1 MLGAD
6 YIRVLYVDLTKE
18 KVSVEERKD
27 LFHLLGG
34 TGVAAKLLE
43 ENMHPELPALHEDQ
57 PIVFAIGPLSTIFP
71 VATKTV
77 ATFISPLTGEYGES
91 HAGGRSAMAIRNAGY
106 DAIVITGKAR
116 RPTFLN
122 CVFLIFVK
130 FISQNR
136 QNTKNRPIFQN
147 VGQDLCGFVGSGLVV

>member
-57 PIVFAIGPLSTIFP
+57 PIVFAI
-71 VATKTV
+71 
-77 ATFISPLTGEYGES
+77 
-91 HAGGRSAMAIRNAGY
+91 
-106 DAIVITGKAR
+106 
-116 RPTFLN
+116 
-122 CVFLIFVK
+122 
-130 FISQNR
+130 
-136 QNTKNRPIFQN
+136 
-147 VGQDLCGFVGSGLVV
+147 DLCRLFSPSPQRLLPHSFLR

>member
-57 PIVFAIGPLSTIFP
+57 TYRVCHRTSVDDFP
-71 VATKTV
+71 RRHKDCCHIH
-77 ATFISPLTGEYGES
+77 F
-91 HAGGRSAMAIRNAGY
+91 SANRRIR
-106 DAIVITGKAR
+106 
-116 RPTFLN
+116 
-122 CVFLIFVK
+122 
-130 FISQNR
+130 
-136 QNTKNRPIFQN
+136 
-147 VGQDLCGFVGSGLVV
+147 

>member
-106 DAIVITGKAR
+106 DAIVITGKATT
-116 RPTFLN
+116 PYITPWSVIAILS
-122 CVFLIFVK
+122 IPSSFVRLMRS
-130 FISQNR
+130 FILFAPSKR
-136 QNTKNRPIFQN
+136 LYSVWT
-147 VGQDLCGFVGSGLVV
+147 

>member
-116 RPTFLN
+116 RQHT
-122 CVFLIFVK
+122 
-130 FISQNR
+130 
-136 QNTKNRPIFQN
+136 
-147 VGQDLCGFVGSGLVV
+147 

>member
-18 KVSVEERKD
+18 KSLLKNEKIISSVRWNRS
-27 LFHLLGG
+27 
-34 TGVAAKLLE
+34 TAKLLE

-71 VATKTV
+71 
-77 ATFISPLTGEYGES
+77 SPQRLLHIHFSLTGEYGES

-106 DAIVITGKAR
+106 DA
-116 RPTFLN
+116 
-122 CVFLIFVK
+122 
-130 FISQNR
+130 
-136 QNTKNRPIFQN
+136 
-147 VGQDLCGFVGSGLVV
+147 

>member
-43 ENMHPELPALHEDQ
+43 ETCIQNCQRFMRTNLSCLP
-57 PIVFAIGPLSTIFP
+57 
-71 VATKTV
+71 
-77 ATFISPLTGEYGES
+77 
-91 HAGGRSAMAIRNAGY
+91 
-106 DAIVITGKAR
+106 
-116 RPTFLN
+116 
-122 CVFLIFVK
+122 
-130 FISQNR
+130 
-136 QNTKNRPIFQN
+136 
-147 VGQDLCGFVGSGLVV
+147 

>member
-1 MLGAD
+1 MRTSVHCGSHCHGQASKETHHLQTMWSMCTALPTRMLNHGGGVKLMLGAD

-43 ENMHPELPALHEDQ
+43 ENMHPELPPLHEDQ

-77 ATFISPLTGEYGES
+77 ATFISPLTGEYGKPCWWS
-91 HAGGRSAMAIRNAGY
+91 LRYGY
-106 DAIVITGKAR
+106 QECR
-116 RPTFLN
+116 LRCHSN
-122 CVFLIFVK
+122 
-130 FISQNR
+130 NW
-136 QNTKNRPIFQN
+136 
-147 VGQDLCGFVGSGLVV
+147 